1 MNGEMGSPARVT
13 PPGQSAEPRSVES
26 KMSMVS
32 PVKPKTHSLRTAK
45 FSDKR
50 RGVRMNSRVPVGV
63 EWQDPQ
69 GRRVRNQAFTCVVSC
84 YGCLV
89 VLPENLAI
97 DQQVV
102 VVNMANEQT
111 IPGTVVWRGSLREEG
126 WELGIELS
134 RPPLDFWGLEL

>member
-1 MNGEMGSPARVT
+1 M
-13 PPGQSAEPRSVES
+13 SAASTL
-26 KMSMVS
+26 
-32 PVKPKTHSLRTAK
+32 KPKTQPWRDAK
-45 FSDKR
+45 VTEKR

-63 EWQDPQ
+63 EWEDSQ
-69 GRRVRNQAFTCVVSC
+69 GRKVRNKAYTCVVGS

-89 VLPENLAI
+89 VLPENLPI

-111 IPGTVVWRGSLREEG
+111 LPGTVVWRGNLREEG

-134 RPPLDFWGLEL
+134 QPPLDFWGLEL